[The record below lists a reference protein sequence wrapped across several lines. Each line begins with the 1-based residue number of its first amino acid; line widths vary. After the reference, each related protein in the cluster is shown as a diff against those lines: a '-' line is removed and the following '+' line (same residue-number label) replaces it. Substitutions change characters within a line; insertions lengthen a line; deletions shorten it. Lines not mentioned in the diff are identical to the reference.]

1 MCVFW
6 KRLWLLCHGAKNFF
20 GRWHENLF
28 WKSCNEMSLKK
39 VIYNQHVPHMHTP
52 ISAFACYDTPLQ
64 ASYQSNT
71 CKRRTISTKSDKCMV
86 GVWLSCHLPLG
97 SIIIHSGEPPR
108 QSPLCPPLSK
118 LIRKKSHWRTV
129 MYVRFFILTEF
140 YGQTLCVCRACF
152 PTCISQLT
160 SSPWQPAV
168 LSPNSLVL
176 HTLLVNVNRTSELH
190 RSLAGGAGVSSPP
203 IIIRSALDHVYHL

>member
-1 MCVFW
+1 MYFAERVSMISYVCVFLEKVVGVVPW
-6 KRLWLLCHGAKNFF
+6 GEKFF

-28 WKSCNEMSLKK
+28 WKSCSEMSLKK
-39 VIYNQHVPHMHTP
+39 VMYNQHDPYMHTP

-118 LIRKKSHWRTV
+118 LMRKKSHWRTV
-129 MYVRFFILTEF
+129 MCVRFFL
-140 YGQTLCVCRACF
+140 
-152 PTCISQLT
+152 
-160 SSPWQPAV
+160 
-168 LSPNSLVL
+168 
-176 HTLLVNVNRTSELH
+176 
-190 RSLAGGAGVSSPP
+190 
-203 IIIRSALDHVYHL
+203 